1 MITAFLH
8 PLDLNNISGVEVGWV
23 YLKLGF
29 THILPL
35 GLDHILFVLGL
46 FLLSNNIKQ
55 LLQQVTAFTL
65 AHSITLG
72 LAMYGVV
79 SVPSYIIEPV
89 IALSIAFVAIEN
101 MMTTKLK
108 PWRIF
113 VVFAFGLVHGMGFA
127 GALKELGLPQS
138 QFLNAHITFNI
149 GVELGQLTVILCAFL
164 ACGLWFRRKEW
175 YRKRIVIPASF
186 IITLV
191 AAYWTV
197 ERIFFN

>member
-1 MITAFLH
+1 MKNFKIIKVISALFIFFIVSPLLSH
-8 PLDLNNISGVEVGWV
+8 PLDMDLQKISTVEVGWV

-46 FLLSNNIKQ
+46 FLLSNNLKQ
-55 LLQQVTAFTL
+55 LLSQVTAFTL

-101 MMTTKLK
+101 IITTKLK
-108 PWRIF
+108 PWRIIG
-113 VVFAFGLVHGMGFA
+113 VFMFWLVHRMRVA
-127 GALKELGLPQS
+127 GTIIEL
-138 QFLNAHITFNI
+138 
-149 GVELGQLTVILCAFL
+149 
-164 ACGLWFRRKEW
+164 
-175 YRKRIVIPASF
+175 
-186 IITLV
+186 
-191 AAYWTV
+191 
-197 ERIFFN
+197 